1 VRHPDNIL
9 VEATEVRTHI
19 AALLERGMSRRQ
31 VAAQAGVPHSTV
43 AHVMSGQQHWLRQF
57 TAECILGVTYRDP
70 LRLDAL
76 GISRRLQALARAGFG
91 AGLIADKL
99 GWSDRYGPL
108 WVRSL
113 RAPRRPTVAQSTFY
127 TVAGLY
133 VTLWDTEGP
142 SKIARRYAV
151 TADWQPFEAWTDRT
165 IDDPRALPYEEA
177 APEVDLVLIQ
187 RFRERAPLYLAAPLR
202 KTLFTDLN
210 HAEQLHVL
218 AEHLATGGSLRG
230 FRDKNRP
237 VPMRLLEELR
247 DEIDFRRSA

>member
-1 VRHPDNIL
+1 MRHPDNIL
-9 VEATEVRTHI
+9 VEATEARAHI
-19 AALLERGMSRRQ
+19 AMLLERGMSRRQ
-31 VAAQAGVPHSTV
+31 IAAQAGVPHSTV
-43 AHVMSGQQHWLRQF
+43 VQVMGGHQLWIRAF
-57 TAECILGVTYRDP
+57 TASCILGVTYREP

-91 AGLIADKL
+91 AGLIAEKL

-113 RAPRRPTVAQSTFY
+113 RAPRRPTVAQPTY
-127 TVAGLY
+127 RTITGLY
-133 VTLWDTEGP
+133 VALWDTEGP
-142 SKIARRYAV
+142 SKVARRYAI

-165 IDDPRALPYEEA
+165 IDDPRALPFEEA
-177 APEVDLVLIQ
+177 VPEVDLVLIQ
-187 RFRERAPLYLAAPLR
+187 RFREKAPLNLRYLGR
-202 KTLFTDLN
+202 RTLFTDLSR
-210 HAEQLHVL
+210 AEQIHVL

-247 DEIDFRRSA
+247 DEIDCRRSA